1 MTRITCRTPSTGRPI
16 RAALTNVPATFITI
30 ANAPDFSVPDASVK
44 FANRD
49 PADSSRAIKPG
60 EVFFLTPLAVTNK
73 DNANWWIEVQLFT
86 ELGTFVS
93 FGKVTIPAGDTVYI
107 PMQGRSLF
115 KRDANSNNGDRLQIR
130 AESADKFD
138 VWASAE
144 EKLSNEHTG
153 VS

>member
-1 MTRITCRTPSTGRPI
+1 MFMGPLPST
-16 RAALTNVPATFITI
+16 
-30 ANAPDFSVPDASVK
+30 
-44 FANRD
+44 
-49 PADSSRAIKPG
+49 
-60 EVFFLTPLAVTNK
+60 

-86 ELGTFVS
+86 ELGTFIS